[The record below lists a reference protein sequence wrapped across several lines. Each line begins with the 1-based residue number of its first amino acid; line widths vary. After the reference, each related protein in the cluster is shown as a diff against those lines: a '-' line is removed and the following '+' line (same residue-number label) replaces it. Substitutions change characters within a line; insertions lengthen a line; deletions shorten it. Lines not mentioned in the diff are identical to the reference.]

1 MHNYVVMCKGIC
13 SYNLVSNFLIQLLQ
27 LKSSV
32 FVVHFSKAFQHGN
45 EAFLKGSSSN
55 EIVLFLTIFYFSYSK
70 YRGVKNVFTRVA
82 IKIKIFHWCCTHG
95 ICVALAS
102 HLCCSCSTR
111 VALVLHL
118 CCSSCLCFTR
128 VSLMLHSCRICITP
142 IAVMSLLS
150 GNRVVH
156 FDRL

>member
-55 EIVLFLTIFYFSYSK
+55 KIVPFLAVFYFSYSK

-82 IKIKIFHWCCTHG
+82 IKIKIFHWCCTHV
-95 ICVALAS
+95 ICVALVS

-111 VALVLHL
+111 VALVLH
-118 CCSSCLCFTR
+118 
-128 VSLMLHSCRICITP
+128 SCRICITP
-142 IAVMSLLS
+142 VAVVSLLS